1 MTASVPV
8 EIVGEANPSN
18 TAGPVGTKLCTF
30 RWILDKIEVV
40 MSHYSSKIGYRGATY
55 PSNLGTIVAQWIA
68 LHLTSEK
75 IEDRFQLKAI
85 FPSISFFLIFFKSMC
100 FLSFVGNVITYF
112 IVISY
117 RTTAFFFLFPNL
129 K

>member
-1 MTASVPV
+1 
-8 EIVGEANPSN
+8 
-18 TAGPVGTKLCTF
+18 
-30 RWILDKIEVV
+30 
-40 MSHYSSKIGYRGATY
+40 MSHYSSKIGYRGVTY

-85 FPSISFFLIFFKSMC
+85 FPSISLFLIFFKSMC